1 MISEVLI
8 LRKQSLHQIPLKK
21 KQQDQGHSLVTVG
34 VQTGEVVVY
43 HQDTGDQA
51 TLQLKEAVD
60 HHLVVLYG
68 RDLIHQESPAVLQV
82 EKEEV
87 DLLAGKEADL
97 LVVIEAVNQYP
108 LPLVSE
114 VVLDHLKLISTLS
127 TNLFKF

>member
-1 MISEVLI
+1 MISEVLF
-8 LRKQSLHQIPLKK
+8 LKKQSLHQIPQKK
-21 KQQDQGHSLVTVG
+21 KQRDQGHSLVTVG

-43 HQDTGDQA
+43 HQDAGDQA

-114 VVLDHLKLISTLS
+114 VVLDHLKSISI
-127 TNLFKF
+127 N